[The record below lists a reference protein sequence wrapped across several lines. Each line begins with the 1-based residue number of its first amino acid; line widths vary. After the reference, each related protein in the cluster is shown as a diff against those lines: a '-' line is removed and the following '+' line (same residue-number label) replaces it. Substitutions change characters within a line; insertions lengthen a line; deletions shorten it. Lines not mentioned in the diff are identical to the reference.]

1 MRNRVLALVPVL
13 ISNTEAARGLL
24 QGQDML
30 ALVMW
35 IVVVRMAPR
44 KVAGTVD
51 ADPS

>member
-1 MRNRVLALVPVL
+1 MV
-13 ISNTEAARGLL
+13 
-24 QGQDML
+24 